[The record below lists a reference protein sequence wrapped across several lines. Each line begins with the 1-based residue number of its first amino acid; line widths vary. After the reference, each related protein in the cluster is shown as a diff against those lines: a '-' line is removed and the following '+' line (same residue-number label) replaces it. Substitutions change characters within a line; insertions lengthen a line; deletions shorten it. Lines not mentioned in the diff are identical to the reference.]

1 MGSSKAVHSSRTRGT
16 AVLRGLP
23 RVILAGLL
31 LAAILNLLA
40 GVFLRYVMVRV
51 SDWFDLPSVNFFWV
65 EEVGEFT
72 LAWLSL
78 IGAAVGISEG
88 VHFTIGTFT
97 HHLPRKVRTILHRT
111 LYSLVAGFG
120 VAAAISGG
128 LLGLSNRGLD
138 SPGLGINL
146 GLLYMSAL
154 VGGVL
159 IAAYGIGSALAP
171 PRAVHD
177 LSERAE

>member
-1 MGSSKAVHSSRTRGT
+1 MDSSKALPAPRSRASR
-16 AVLRGLP
+16 LLESLP
-23 RVILAGLL
+23 RIVLASLL
-31 LAAILNLLA
+31 LLAILNLLA

-51 SDWFDLPSVNFFWV
+51 SDWFDLPSINFFWV

-78 IGAAVGISEG
+78 IGSAVGIAEG

-97 HHLPRKVRTILHRT
+97 HYLPPRLRSTLFRILHG
-111 LYSLVAGFG
+111 LAACFG
-120 VAAAISGG
+120 VAAAVSGG
-128 LLGLSNRGLD
+128 LLTWSNRELT

-154 VGGVL
+154 VGGLL
-159 IAAYGIGSALAP
+159 IAVYGVRSALLPMPALHEP
-171 PRAVHD
+171 
-177 LSERAE
+177 SEKAE

>member
-1 MGSSKAVHSSRTRGT
+1 MDSSKGLQSHLQRVPGL
-16 AVLRGLP
+16 LRSLP

-40 GVFLRYVMVRV
+40 GVFLRYVMVRL
-51 SDWFDLPSVNFFWV
+51 SDWFDLPSINFFWV
-65 EEVGEFT
+65 EELGEFT

-78 IGAAVGISEG
+78 IGAAMGIAEG

-97 HHLPRKVRTILHRT
+97 HRLPPRLRIVLHRT
-111 LYSLVAGFG
+111 LHALVACFG

-128 LLGLSNRGLD
+128 QLALANRALT

-146 GLLYMSAL
+146 GLLYLSAL
-154 VGGVL
+154 IGGLL
-159 IAAYGIGSALAP
+159 IAVYGAGSALARVP
-171 PRAVHD
+171 LAREPG
-177 LSERAE
+177 EKAE